1 MSPYFSKRARILVF
15 FASLFVGAAVMVLS
29 VHILSGPRLGPHY
42 DWLLR
47 FRNPPP
53 AAREIVLI
61 DTAEILEADKAAG
74 VLIILTEFDAS
85 SLIIQV
91 AVPAPGILGGNF
103 SGRPEST
110 GEIRAHFDEEYNL
123 LGRNI
128 RTLFEAIRIG
138 SVPPQD
144 LGRYVAELIELAER
158 GKERLSSAL
167 LREEGEGYAR
177 FEQASAL
184 FGNVRQAGDLRLLR
198 AGGGCDTPWYSRVR
212 PDRDGVLRRIA
223 PVLIASDTELSVG
236 IEHIVYA
243 ALKSRYPE
251 TGIER
256 IDGNL
261 YLVRSAAHPAGES
274 GTEASL
280 RKSRNLVIP
289 LNADGAI
296 LVEKPVAADTEAFR
310 HLSLSLFSQYEET
323 EKELRRLL
331 REAEAAGIYSGTDPE
346 LSPFYLGEYAESLKA
361 EILSDSQTDL
371 KEDWLAAKKA
381 YLEGLRYFL
390 EGPAEAELV
399 AGYEE
404 LIALLELGEEGVSR
418 LQGLRDELI
427 RSFTVIRE
435 KEAELRKQRENL
447 ETALAGSFCIMGP
460 ASDDEPNASAIL
472 ANTLI
477 TGRFIEGALM
487 RDTWLWPSL
496 ALAIFLFCIAA
507 AGPFRTLF
515 WGFFLSG
522 VSFSVFSGFFIYSAY
537 WIDPLIS
544 AVSLLGGSIFAA
556 FIKALIFRS
565 GSRRLRLAYSRHIG
579 KAPLRQL
586 LRIGR
591 PQLRERIKAYSA
603 IIAVKDPSLPLRIDR
618 GDPSG
623 GAEAVR
629 AFHETA
635 AGFVKKAGGIFLG
648 CEGDTVLLCF
658 GSPPERLA
666 RRETGHAATAPF
678 NPAEAAINFITEL
691 EKANNSITN
700 GKNTAG
706 RNNADSNP
714 AQGSNTALWHFGLD
728 CGDCLFAWS
737 ELSLYSAYGRPVVRS
752 RILSGLCSRFNTRIL
767 ISESIRE
774 KVNLS
779 ARKLQTLGGKDGEG
793 REAFYELRL
802 HNED

>member
-1 MSPYFSKRARILVF
+1 
-15 FASLFVGAAVMVLS
+15 MVLS

-42 DWLLR
+42 DRLLQ
-47 FRNPPP
+47 FRKPPP
-53 AAREIVLI
+53 VAREIVLI

-74 VLIILTEFDAS
+74 ILIILTEFGAS
-85 SLIIQV
+85 SLIIQA
-91 AVPAPGILGGNF
+91 AVPSPGILGGSF
-103 SGRPEST
+103 SGRPESAE
-110 GEIRAHFDEEYNL
+110 EIRSHFDEEYNL

-138 SVPPQD
+138 SVAPQD

-177 FEQASAL
+177 FEQASVL
-184 FGNVRQAGDLRLLR
+184 FGNMRQAGDLRLLR
-198 AGGGCDTPWYSRVR
+198 AGGGYDTPWYSRVR
-212 PDRDGVLRRIA
+212 PDRDGVLRRIP
-223 PVLIASDTELSVG
+223 PVLVVDDTELSAG
-236 IEHIVYA
+236 IEHIAYA
-243 ALKSRYPE
+243 AFKSRYPE

-261 YLVRSAAHPAGES
+261 YLVKAAAHSAGERD
-274 GTEASL
+274 TEASL
-280 RKSRNLVIP
+280 RENRNLVIP
-289 LNADGAI
+289 LDASGAI
-296 LVEKPVAADTEAFR
+296 LVEKPAAADTEVFR
-310 HLSLSLFSQYEET
+310 RLSLSAFSGYEET
-323 EKELRRLL
+323 ERELLRLL
-331 REAEAAGIYSGTDPE
+331 REAEAAGIYSGTAPE

-361 EILSDSQTDL
+361 EMLSNSETDL
-371 KEDWLAAKKA
+371 KGNWLAAKKA
-381 YLEGLRYFL
+381 YLESLKDFL
-390 EGPAEAELV
+390 EGPAEAEIV
-399 AGYEE
+399 TGYEE

-435 KEAELRKQRENL
+435 KEAELWKQRENL
-447 ETALAGSFCIMGP
+447 ETVLTGSFCIMGP

-477 TGRFIEGALM
+477 TGHFIEGALM
-487 RDTWLWPSL
+487 RDTWLWNSL
-496 ALAIFLFCIAA
+496 ALAAGLFCIAA
-507 AGPFRTLF
+507 AGPLRTFF

-522 VSFSVFSGFFIYSAY
+522 VSFFGFSVFFIYSAY

-544 AVSLLGGSIFAA
+544 TVSLLGGSIFAV

-565 GSRRLRLAYSRHIG
+565 GSRRLHLAYSRHIG
-579 KAPLRQL
+579 KAPLRRL

-591 PQLRERIKAYSA
+591 PQLQERIKAYSA
-603 IIAVKDPSLPLRIDR
+603 IIAVKDPSLPVRLDR
-618 GDPSG
+618 GDPSE

-629 AFHETA
+629 AFYETT

-666 RRETGHAATAPF
+666 RRETDHAATAPF
-678 NPAEAAINFITEL
+678 NPAEAAIHFITEL
-691 EKANNSITN
+691 EKANNSIAN
-700 GKNTAG
+700 GKNTTG
-706 RNNADSNP
+706 KNNA
-714 AQGSNTALWHFGLD
+714 GSNTALWHFGLD

-752 RILSGLCSRFNTRIL
+752 RILSGLCSRFNARIL
-767 ISESIRE
+767 ISESIRK

-793 REAFYELRL
+793 RETFYELRL
-802 HNED
+802 HSEN

>member
-1 MSPYFSKRARILVF
+1 
-15 FASLFVGAAVMVLS
+15 
-29 VHILSGPRLGPHY
+29 
-42 DWLLR
+42 
-47 FRNPPP
+47 
-53 AAREIVLI
+53 
-61 DTAEILEADKAAG
+61 
-74 VLIILTEFDAS
+74 
-85 SLIIQV
+85 
-91 AVPAPGILGGNF
+91 
-103 SGRPEST
+103 
-110 GEIRAHFDEEYNL
+110 
-123 LGRNI
+123 
-128 RTLFEAIRIG
+128 
-138 SVPPQD
+138 
-144 LGRYVAELIELAER
+144 
-158 GKERLSSAL
+158 
-167 LREEGEGYAR
+167 
-177 FEQASAL
+177 
-184 FGNVRQAGDLRLLR
+184 
-198 AGGGCDTPWYSRVR
+198 
-212 PDRDGVLRRIA
+212 
-223 PVLIASDTELSVG
+223 
-236 IEHIVYA
+236 
-243 ALKSRYPE
+243 
-251 TGIER
+251 
-256 IDGNL
+256 
-261 YLVRSAAHPAGES
+261 
-274 GTEASL
+274 
-280 RKSRNLVIP
+280 
-289 LNADGAI
+289 
-296 LVEKPVAADTEAFR
+296 
-310 HLSLSLFSQYEET
+310 
-323 EKELRRLL
+323 
-331 REAEAAGIYSGTDPE
+331 
-346 LSPFYLGEYAESLKA
+346 
-361 EILSDSQTDL
+361 
-371 KEDWLAAKKA
+371 KKA
-381 YLEGLRYFL
+381 YLEGLRDFL
-390 EGPAEAELV
+390 EGPAEVELV
-399 AGYEE
+399 SGYEE

-477 TGRFIEGALM
+477 TGRFIKGALM

-496 ALAIFLFCIAA
+496 AVAAFLFCIAA

-522 VSFSVFSGFFIYSAY
+522 VSFSIFSGFFIYSAY
-537 WIDPLIS
+537 WIDPFIS
-544 AVSLLGGSIFAA
+544 TVSLLGGSIFAV

-691 EKANNSITN
+691 EKTNNSIST
-700 GKNTAG
+700 GKNTSG
-706 RNNADSNP
+706 RNNVNSNS

-752 RILSGLCSRFNTRIL
+752 RILSGLCSRFNARIL

-779 ARKLQTLGGKDGEG
+779 ARKLQTLGSKDGEG